1 MFILKKSCWA
11 VVAHAFNPCT
21 QETKASDLCKFQDN
35 QGYTEKACL
44 KKQRNKQ
51 TNNVSYHRGPKLER
65 LPPRSTVNSNPK
77 KARPLEG
84 RGLKLGRRQF
94 IIQHSRT

>member
-21 QETKASDLCKFQDN
+21 QETKASDLCKFQ
-35 QGYTEKACL
+35 E
-44 KKQRNKQ
+44 KQRNKQ